1 MKKTIFTLLIATTI
15 FINISNWD
23 YDGNFQVLNNTN
35 TQQQN
40 SSELLNIS
48 TYIYNISIQQIQ
60 IWKNNNINI
69 NNNSWSNSEI
79 LDTLSKLKYYTE
91 IDIITLLDISKD
103 QSKTLQKYLSESNNI
118 IEKSDYFI
126 GILEYEIK
134 NNISEFEK
142 CSKEKSLADKNYFQA
157 IEEQNSNEMSIAI
170 DESKSAEVCVY
181 SNRIDA
187 NSKQALLN
195 KLSILRETLQSK
207 YDFLYQKQN
216 LILSNFHVIKENVAQ
231 ELSQITNILNQYQID
246 Q

>member
-1 MKKTIFTLLIATTI
+1 MKKTIFTILIATTI
-15 FINISNWD
+15 FISISKWS

-48 TYIYNISIQQIQ
+48 TYIYNISVQQIQ
-60 IWKNNNINI
+60 IWKNNNIN
-69 NNNSWSNSEI
+69 NNSLSNSEI
-79 LDTLSKLKYYTE
+79 LDILGKLKYYTE
-91 IDIITLLDISKD
+91 IDIVMLLDIAKD
-103 QSKTLQKYLSESNNI
+103 QKETLQNYLSESNNI

-126 GILEYEIK
+126 GTLEYKIK

-157 IEEQNSNEMSIAI
+157 VEKQNSNEMSIAI
-170 DESKSAEVCVY
+170 DESKSADLCI
-181 SNRIDA
+181 STNRIDA

-207 YDFLYQKQN
+207 YDFLYQKQS
-216 LILSNFHVIKENVAQ
+216 LILNNFQVIKENVAQ
-231 ELSQITNILNQYQID
+231 ELSQITNILNQYQIS